1 MSNIFVIVGTDQYMI
16 ENEKKKIV
24 ANNSIDDFNI
34 SSYDFLSSEP
44 LEIINEM
51 MTISLFGE
59 KRLVIINEAEF
70 LKSTYKK
77 ETVVEKFIDYF
88 NDENPDTVLLLV
100 TNSDLDYRSKI
111 GSTLK
116 EKAQIIKVSAL
127 EGEDLNTWINNK
139 LNNLGYKI
147 DPTAISELV
156 SRCEGDTLQ
165 INNEL
170 EKLMLYHEDK
180 NITYNSVKL
189 LVSRNLDDNIFNL
202 LNAFVAND
210 KKALFSIY
218 EDFMTL
224 NEDEMRIISAISN
237 KLEEILLTKVL
248 INKKCSKDD
257 IATYFKVKPGRAYY
271 MMEAAKKI
279 SDNVLLSLV
288 SRITELDCNIKTGK
302 IDKKL
307 GLQLF
312 ILGA

>member
-1 MSNIFVIVGTDQYMI
+1 MSNIYVLIGNDTYMI
-16 ENEKKKIV
+16 EEEKKKLI
-24 ANNSIDDFNI
+24 SSYGIDDFNI
-34 SSYDFLSSEP
+34 SSYDFLTSEP

-59 KRLVIINEAEF
+59 KRLVVINDADF

-77 ETVVEKFIDYF
+77 EHIVEKFIEYF
-88 NDENPDTVLLLV
+88 NNENPDTVLLLV
-100 TNSDLDYRSKI
+100 TNNDLDYRGKI
-111 GSTLK
+111 GSILK
-116 EKAQIIKVSAL
+116 SKAQIIKVSAL
-127 EGEDLNTWINNK
+127 EGNDLNTWINNK
-139 LNNLGYKI
+139 ISSCGYKI
-147 DPTAISELV
+147 DPTATQELI
-156 SRCEGDTLQ
+156 SRCEGDLLQ
-165 INNEL
+165 ISNEL
-170 EKLMLYHEDK
+170 EKLMLYHDDK
-180 NITYNSVKL
+180 DITYNSVKL
-189 LVSRNLDDNIFNL
+189 LVSRNLEDNIFNL

-210 KKALFSIY
+210 KKTLFSIY

-248 INKKCSKDD
+248 IKRRCSKED

-279 SDNVLLSLV
+279 SESTIESLV
-288 SRITELDCNIKTGK
+288 NRITELDYNIKSGK